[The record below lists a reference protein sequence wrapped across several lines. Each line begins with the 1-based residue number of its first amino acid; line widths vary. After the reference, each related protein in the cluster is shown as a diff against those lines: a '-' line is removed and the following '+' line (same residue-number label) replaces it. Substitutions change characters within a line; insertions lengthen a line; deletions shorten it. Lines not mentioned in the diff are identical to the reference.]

1 VKPSDTNL
9 TRSGVVR
16 APYEP
21 PRLTELGTLHEV
33 TLGCD
38 KTSGGSDGFT
48 YHGAPIVCASA

>member
-1 VKPSDTNL
+1 MKPSDINHI
-9 TRSGVVR
+9 RDGASHES
-16 APYEP
+16 YEP

-48 YHGAPIVCASA
+48 YHGVPIVCASA